1 MKKFNKII
9 IFGLFFLVIG
19 IVAYAQSFE
28 EACSQLALNPVTKGD
43 FTQIKT
49 VNSAKGKRELKSYGD
64 FILCQEGI
72 VWNTK
77 KPFPS
82 KMVVSK
88 TRIVQISSDGK
99 QSVIEGKDN
108 QTFASIAA
116 TVTAVFSNN
125 VEEINKAFNTD
136 FKALSDG
143 KWELLLD
150 SKDSTIAA
158 AIGTIKLTGTSSGKS
173 TSLDSM
179 VIQESANSEITYI
192 FSNQSYFKELSN
204 DEKALFAF

>member
-1 MKKFNKII
+1 
-9 IFGLFFLVIG
+9 
-19 IVAYAQSFE
+19 
-28 EACSQLALNPVTKGD
+28 
-43 FTQIKT
+43 
-49 VNSAKGKRELKSYGD
+49 
-64 FILCQEGI
+64 
-72 VWNTK
+72 
-77 KPFPS
+77 
-82 KMVVSK
+82 MVVSK
-88 TRIVQISSDGK
+88 TRIVQTSSDGK